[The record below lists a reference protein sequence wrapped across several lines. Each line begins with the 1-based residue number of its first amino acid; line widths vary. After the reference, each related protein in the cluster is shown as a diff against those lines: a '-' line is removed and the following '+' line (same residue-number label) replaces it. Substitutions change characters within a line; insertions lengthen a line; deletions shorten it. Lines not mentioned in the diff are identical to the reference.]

1 MKILFN
7 TIQDKSFW
15 GCSRME
21 DLKSPP
27 SPPPPPPPPQKIC
40 FKYRIKLKFSIN
52 LSYLKNIQK
61 TCTSRNTLSHPL
73 GSADISILSLCYI
86 RKLKFHF
93 NVFFLILVESLKI
106 ESLNDA
112 NKLATPDLLKI
123 KVF

>member
-27 SPPPPPPPPQKIC
+27 TPSPFHLQKIC

-93 NVFFLILVESLKI
+93 NVFLLILVESLKI